1 VLTITDSGDIPMNY
15 VATCKGEDVQIKV
28 GETDLGSYSVR
39 VDGDF
44 FLVDFFSAQENIYSL
59 IIDHHSYEVDIDEGG
74 RDQYSVLLK
83 DDHFDVQIVDEKKK
97 KLAEKLGAKA
107 GGLQEI
113 KSPMAGNIWKLM
125 KNQGDT
131 VKEGEVLLILE
142 AMKMENE
149 IRSPIEG
156 VVTSMNAVEG
166 AAVSAGALLC
176 LLEPAEK

>member
-1 VLTITDSGDIPMNY
+1 MNY
-15 VATCKGEDVQIKV
+15 VATFKSEDVRVKV
-28 GETDLGSYSVR
+28 EESGPGLYRVR
-39 VDGDF
+39 VDGEEF
-44 FLVDFFSAQENIYSL
+44 EVDFFSAQENIYSL
-59 IIDHHSYEVDIDEGG
+59 IIDNHSYEVDIDEVG

-107 GGLQEI
+107 GGRQEI

-125 KNQGDT
+125 KNQGDN
-131 VKEGEVLLILE
+131 VSEGEVLLILE

-156 VVTSMNAVEG
+156 VVTSMSAVEG
-166 AAVSAGALLC
+166 TAVSAGALLC
-176 LLEPAEK
+176 LLEPTEK